1 MCLDIKEQVA
11 PARGNMINHRFVLF
25 LASFCS
31 VHLQVSPTK
40 EEEETSGRFR
50 GFNSSITICLSSFLS
65 ITSILDAL
73 SCILFE
79 IAVDMI

>member
-1 MCLDIKEQVA
+1 LLG
-11 PARGNMINHRFVLF
+11 PFSGL
-25 LASFCS
+25 
-31 VHLQVSPTK
+31 SPTK
-40 EEEETSGRFR
+40 EEEETSGQLR
-50 GFNSSITICLSSFLS
+50 GFNSSITICLASFLS